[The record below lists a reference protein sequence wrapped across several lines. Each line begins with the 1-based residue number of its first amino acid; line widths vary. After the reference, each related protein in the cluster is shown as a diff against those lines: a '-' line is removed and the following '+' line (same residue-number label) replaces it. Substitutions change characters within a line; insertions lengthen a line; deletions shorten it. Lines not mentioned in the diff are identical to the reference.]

1 MHKIFTHGRLVAI
14 APALW
19 EVTGS
24 LPFPLKRKMVIHRL
38 ADGTLLVHNVVAMD
52 DDGMK
57 ALEAIGR
64 PSIMVVSH
72 SMHTMDA
79 PFYAARYP
87 GMKVVT
93 TKAITDKLAGKVKVD
108 AMPDEALPE
117 LGIHPHPIPGM
128 KYDEVVLDVPTG
140 DAAGSRALL
149 FTDIV
154 GCGKQKGL
162 LMRML
167 GPPGGR
173 GVPRIAKLR
182 QISDKARVA
191 TFLRERAKTPRLAV
205 VLGAHSDP
213 VTTDAAA
220 FLRESADGM

>member
-1 MHKIFTHGRLVAI
+1 MHKIFPHGQPEQI
-14 APALW
+14 TPSLW

-38 ADGTLLVHNVVAMD
+38 ADDTLLVHNVVAMNE
-52 DDGMK
+52 DGMK
-57 ALEAIGR
+57 ALEALGR
-64 PSIMVVSH
+64 PSVMVVSH
-72 SMHTMDA
+72 TMHTMDA
-79 PFYAARYP
+79 PFYAERYP
-87 GMKVVT
+87 AMKIVT
-93 TKAITDKLAGKVKVD
+93 TKNITEKLAGKVKVD
-108 AMPDEALPE
+108 ASPDDVLPS
-117 LGIHPHPIPGM
+117 LGIQPHQIPGM

-140 DAAGSRALL
+140 DPEGSRALL

-154 GCGKQKGL
+154 GCGKPKGL

-167 GPPGGR
+167 GPPNGR

-182 QISDKARVA
+182 QISDKARTA
-191 TFLRERAKTPRLAV
+191 TFLREMAETPGLRV